1 MKKMKWVY
9 RNCKESIYYIAL
21 IIFLSFI
28 FSVMGVVST
37 IISKN
42 VIDSATQKNIK
53 LLTIFIVIFV
63 SISLLDLIIAPIR
76 VNISSV
82 IRTKLYNRIQFNLY
96 KKVICMEHCNES
108 NYTNLDIIN
117 RLDNDIECFTSF
129 MCDIMP
135 SFISLITTFVSAFIV
150 LFNMKPI
157 FAIIVIVFACISS
170 FLSSSFMKKQ
180 KDLYKDIQKNDVENK
195 IHMNESIENIAILKT
210 FQMEKKNLDY
220 LKSIQHEA
228 LNLNKLNAKL
238 SSIISFLFNFGTS
251 TGYIFI
257 FSMGAFNLA
266 LEKISIG
273 DFTMLIQLY
282 RQVQNPISALY
293 RYIPLIINSISAIER
308 LMDLDNMK
316 IEKSELARKE
326 LEFNNRIEFKNVSFA
341 YDDTLDIINNIS
353 LTINPGEIVGIIG
366 DSGIGKSTILNILLS
381 TIKLEHGEILI
392 DDDILD
398 YRHRELMAYVPQ
410 KNMLFSMSIKENLL
424 YSNGNK
430 NIEDIYEALEISHS
444 RKFVNKLP
452 LGIDTQ
458 VNTLS
463 EGQKQRISLARAI
476 LKKSPILLLDEATSA
491 LDIKTEKLIINSLK
505 NLDYSPT
512 CIIVTHRTP
521 ILDICD
527 KVFEIRNKDII
538 DTNSNKN
545 MDQKYNLA
553 K

>member
-1 MKKMKWVY
+1 MKKIKWVY
-9 RNCKESIYYIAL
+9 KNCKESIYYILL
-21 IIFLSFI
+21 IIFLSFT
-28 FSVMGVVST
+28 FSIMSVVST

-42 VIDSATQKNIK
+42 VIDSATQKNMK
-53 LLTIFIVIFV
+53 LLTIFIIIFV

-76 VNISSV
+76 VNISSI
-82 IRTKLYNRIQFNLY
+82 IRTKLANRIQFNLY
-96 KKVICMEHCNES
+96 KKVIYMKNCNEI

-117 RLDNDIECFTSF
+117 RLDNDIDCFTSF
-129 MCDIMP
+129 MCDIIP
-135 SFISLITTFVSAFIV
+135 NFISLITTFVSAFIV

-157 FAIIVIVFACISS
+157 FAIIVIIFACIST

-180 KDLYKDIQKNDVENK
+180 KYLYKDIQKNDVKNK

-220 LKSIQHEA
+220 MKSIQHE
-228 LNLNKLNAKL
+228 NLKLSKLNAKL
-238 SSIISFLFNFGTS
+238 NSIISFLFNFGTS
-251 TGYIFI
+251 SGYIFV

-308 LMDLDNMK
+308 LIDLDSIK
-316 IEKSELARKE
+316 IEKNEASRKS

-353 LTINPGEIVGIIG
+353 LTIKPGEIIGIIG
-366 DSGIGKSTILNILLS
+366 DSGIGKSTMLNILLS

-392 DDDILD
+392 DDDILN
-398 YRHRELMAYVPQ
+398 YRHRELMSYVPQ

-424 YSNGNK
+424 YSNENK
-430 NIEDIYEALEISHS
+430 TIEDIYEALEISHS
-444 RKFVNKLP
+444 RKFVNELP

-458 VNTLS
+458 VNNLS

-491 LDIKTEKLIINSLK
+491 LDIKTEKLIIDSIK

-521 ILDICD
+521 ILNICD
-527 KVFEIRNKDII
+527 KVFEIKNKDII
-538 DTNSNKN
+538 DINSNKN
-545 MDQKYNLA
+545 IDQKYNLA